1 MSTVSSFVLDH
12 PKSITFLFLIIIVLE
27 IIQMFPSDHPS
38 AYSDYYIYIAFFM
51 VIVMSVLFSILLPQ
65 NIESVLIILIPCICM
80 FIPIFMF
87 LFAKSKVI
95 KVFNSIDAYS
105 FEEQNNLKEMNTS
118 DPNILIFNIIYLAMT
133 VVFGIFIGLIIKN
146 MKNDNYVI
154 KNNYIKIIFV
164 SSVLFVGI
172 EISNY
177 FIFKWYKKSVIKQ
190 TDDNIFKE
198 DNEICKKQLYST
210 N

>member
-1 MSTVSSFVLDH
+1 MSTMSSFVLDH
-12 PKSITFLFLIIIVLE
+12 PKSITFLFLIIVVLE
-27 IIQMFPSDHPS
+27 IIQMFPSDHPD
-38 AYSDYYIYIAFFM
+38 AYSDYYLYIAFFM
-51 VIVMSVLFSILLPQ
+51 IIVMSVLFSILMPQ

-87 LFAKSKVI
+87 LFAKSKI
-95 KVFNSIDAYS
+95 LKVFKSIDTYS

-118 DPNILIFNIIYLAMT
+118 DANILIFNIVYMVMT
-133 VVFGIFIGLIIKN
+133 VVFGIFIGLLIKN
-146 MKNDNYVI
+146 MKNDNYII

-164 SSVLFVGI
+164 SSVLFVGV

-177 FIFKWYKKSVIKQ
+177 FLFKWYKKTVIKQ
-190 TDDNIFKE
+190 TDDNLFKE
-198 DNEICKKQLYST
+198 DNEMCKRPLYST